1 MIVKLSKE
9 KKKYFP
15 SLEENFKIKY
25 LEEIKA
31 NPFYN
36 CVVYIEDTEVKG
48 YLSYNFLYDRYEIVN
63 FETLEESRGQGI
75 GRKMMIYFLSLAELD
90 TVKNITLEVKINNPI
105 IDFYKRIGFE
115 ERALRRGYYNGIDGI
130 LMEKEMIR

>member
-115 ERALRRGYYNGIDGI
+115 ERALEEAIITG
-130 LMEKEMIR
+130 LMVY